1 MNPIIVDEEKCVGCS
16 LCVYDCPNACLHLI
30 DGKAQFDKPSCI
42 ECGHCESVC
51 PQHLPIIEL
60 LKEAGEILD

>member
-30 DGKAQFDKPSCI
+30 GYPAVKYQRIVPRKDLKAKT
-42 ECGHCESVC
+42 
-51 PQHLPIIEL
+51 L
-60 LKEAGEILD
+60 